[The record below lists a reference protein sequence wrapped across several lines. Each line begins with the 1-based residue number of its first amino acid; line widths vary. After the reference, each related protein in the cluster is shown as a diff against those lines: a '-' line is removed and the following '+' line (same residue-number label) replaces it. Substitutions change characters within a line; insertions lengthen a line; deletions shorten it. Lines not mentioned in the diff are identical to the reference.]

1 MIGEEYSEDVSLDF
15 GFPQGSILG
24 PKLFNIYT
32 KQFPERLQAVSV
44 SVEGY
49 ADDPQLQKKFNLNF
63 QVQVLGEGINKI
75 FDVIESW
82 MRDYFLK
89 LNSGKTKI
97 MIVAPEGIK
106 REIVINGTFINGEC
120 VRFVD
125 CAKNLG
131 FLIDSTLSFDQQI
144 QKVVSKCYHT
154 LHQLARIKHY
164 VNMEQLQQL
173 VCSLVLFRI
182 DLCNILYYGIKA
194 DSISKLQSVQN
205 SAARLVCKVNRFDNV
220 SSNELFEKLHWLKV
234 RERIVY
240 KVLVTVHKCV
250 NGHAPVDLM
259 EMFRFCRS
267 NRTMKLEVKKCNG
280 SFGDRAF
287 SVAGP
292 KLWNALPKTLRMD
305 ADVDSF
311 KKLLKTHL
319 FKNSDL
325 FYEIVNRK

>member
-1 MIGEEYSEDVSLDF
+1 M
-15 GFPQGSILG
+15 
-24 PKLFNIYT
+24 
-32 KQFPERLQAVSV
+32 
-44 SVEGY
+44 
-49 ADDPQLQKKFNLNF
+49 
-63 QVQVLGEGINKI
+63 QVLGEGINKI

-182 DLCNILYYGIKA
+182 DLCNILY
-194 DSISKLQSVQN
+194 
-205 SAARLVCKVNRFDNV
+205 
-220 SSNELFEKLHWLKV
+220 
-234 RERIVY
+234 
-240 KVLVTVHKCV
+240 
-250 NGHAPVDLM
+250 
-259 EMFRFCRS
+259 
-267 NRTMKLEVKKCNG
+267 
-280 SFGDRAF
+280 
-287 SVAGP
+287 
-292 KLWNALPKTLRMD
+292 
-305 ADVDSF
+305 
-311 KKLLKTHL
+311 
-319 FKNSDL
+319 
-325 FYEIVNRK
+325 